1 MILLVDNFPGLGGGG
16 VFLGILGEEV
26 PPGSP
31 NADTIS
37 DQKMSFTTPVLV
49 PFSDLVSKK

>member
-1 MILLVDNFPGLGGGG
+1 MILLVDNLPGLGGGG
-16 VFLGILGEEV
+16 VFLGILGGEV

-37 DQKMSFTTPVLV
+37 DQKMSFTTPVLH

>member
-1 MILLVDNFPGLGGGG
+1 MILLVDNFPGLGRG

-37 DQKMSFTTPVLV
+37 DQKMSFTTPVLH